1 LSAPIRAGVREVV
14 NRGIAAAREL
24 PALLAAAGVA
34 AAVEIGLRTMKL
46 PVLARLSGTPL
57 RDDDGTPLREA
68 DRLGLPPRLVVRM
81 RAVRRVMRHW
91 PFGTSCLR
99 LALVSGQ
106 RIRSVQPVLRVGVM
120 KDADGV
126 RAHAWLEVDGVSLD
140 PEARFEYAVVQA
152 ASGSGR
158 RAP

>member
-1 LSAPIRAGVREVV
+1 V

-24 PALLAAAGVA
+24 PAIVAAVSVA
-34 AAVEIGLRTMKL
+34 AAVEVGLRTLKL
-46 PVLARLSGTPL
+46 PMLARLAGTPL
-57 RDDDGTPLREA
+57 RDDDGVVPREA
-68 DRLGLPPRLVVRM
+68 DRLGLPPRLVLRM

-91 PFGTSCLR
+91 PFGKTCLR

-106 RIRSVQPVLRVGVM
+106 RIRSVRPVLRVGVM

-152 ASGSGR
+152 AVRAGR
-158 RAP
+158 G